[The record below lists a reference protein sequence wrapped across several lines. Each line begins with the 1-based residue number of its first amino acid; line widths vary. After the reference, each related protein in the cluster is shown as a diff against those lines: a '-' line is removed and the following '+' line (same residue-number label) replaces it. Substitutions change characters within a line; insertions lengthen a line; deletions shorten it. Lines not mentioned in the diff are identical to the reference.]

1 MFNCWKA
8 EPEERP
14 DFINLE
20 EKLSKI
26 LMDKVGIVQP
36 MHMLGFLIIH
46 ERAGETRKPWSGR
59 DKVLDFNGS
68 VLDIISNN
76 FNSTFSSYQ
85 ITNSEFMKRAG
96 RAATIFSVG
105 WCMQVKYLKNNVKLL
120 NEFEN

>member
-36 MHMLGFLIIH
+36 MHMLGFLNY
-46 ERAGETRKPWSGR
+46 S
-59 DKVLDFNGS
+59 
-68 VLDIISNN
+68 
-76 FNSTFSSYQ
+76 
-85 ITNSEFMKRAG
+85 
-96 RAATIFSVG
+96 
-105 WCMQVKYLKNNVKLL
+105 
-120 NEFEN
+120 